1 MHSNLFTTSPSVQSS
16 RILYTPSLFARSSLL
31 HLQEV
36 GSLTAIK
43 PHTSKREKLQSYLCF
58 MVEDGEGELV
68 YERKRYGLKAGDVV
82 FIDCR
87 KAYSH
92 STGNI
97 HETCDSQST
106 GNSHSDS
113 AGVNSCKRLWSLRW
127 CHFYGPSMPA
137 IYAKYCERGGLPV
150 ILGAD
155 VSNGADMACG
165 ADVSQYADLL
175 TDIYALASSSDYIRD
190 MRINGKLND
199 LLTFLMESSWH
210 QGNSSNAP
218 KKMEVS
224 CVKFFLDEHY
234 SEKLSL
240 ESVASHF
247 FIDKHYL
254 ARLFKE
260 QYGVTLVTYLQQV
273 RITHAKR
280 MLRFTDKSIEEIGLE
295 CGIGELNYFSR
306 VFKKLEGVSPSKF
319 RRVW

>member
-1 MHSNLFTTSPSVQSS
+1 MQSNLFTSSPSVQSS
-16 RILYTPSLFARSSLL
+16 RILYTPSPFARSSLL

-36 GSLTAIK
+36 GSLSAIR

-68 YERKRYGLKAGDVV
+68 YEGKKYELRSGDVV

-87 KAYSH
+87 KAYNH
-92 STGNI
+92 STGMNP
-97 HETCDSQST
+97 
-106 GNSHSDS
+106 N
-113 AGVNSCKRLWSLRW
+113 AGLWSLRW

-150 ILGAD
+150 IRGAD
-155 VSNGADMACG
+155 VSVDLARGADMGRRDDVSCG
-165 ADVSQYADLL
+165 ADVSQYAAIL
-175 TDIYALASSSDYIRD
+175 TDIYTLASSSDYIRD

-199 LLTFLMESSWH
+199 LLTLLMESSWH
-210 QGNSSNAP
+210 REAHTNAP
-218 KKMEVS
+218 KKMEIS
-224 CVKFFLDEHY
+224 RVKSFLDEHY
-234 SEKLSL
+234 EEKLSL

-306 VFKKLEGVSPSKF
+306 VFKKLEGVSPSEF